1 MLTIASEF
9 TEPFTEVALQDNAT
23 FFVGIV
29 FTLVGFIIFS
39 MGQLDPLKSSTV
51 KSSGYT
57 GLILFLRQVIVSSVL
72 IAFGIIFILA
82 GGSGEAPARLA
93 NEVGINRG
101 QAVEV
106 VKTVREDP
114 SSAVSLI
121 VSEHETLVF
130 KVNPENKDV
139 LDVFRTGDGLTVTK

>member
-9 TEPFTEVALQDNAT
+9 TEPFAEVALQDNVT

-29 FTLVGFIIFS
+29 AALV
-39 MGQLDPLKSSTV
+39 
-51 KSSGYT
+51 
-57 GLILFLRQVIVSSVL
+57 GLILFSISQYGPLKSPTAKSSDPTGLIAFLYQMGISFVL
-72 IAFGIIFILA
+72 IAVGIIFILA

-93 NEVGINRG
+93 NEVGINRR
-101 QAVEV
+101 QAVEI

-114 SSAVSLI
+114 SSTVTLV
-121 VSEHETLVF
+121 VSEHETLMF
-130 KVNPENKDV
+130 KLNPENKDV